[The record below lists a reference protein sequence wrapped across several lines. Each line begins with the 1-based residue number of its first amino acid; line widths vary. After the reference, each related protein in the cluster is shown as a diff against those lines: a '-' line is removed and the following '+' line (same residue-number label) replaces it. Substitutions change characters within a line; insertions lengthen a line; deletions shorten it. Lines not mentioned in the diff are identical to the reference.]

1 MHAFHLK
8 TSLIQVQSIFYDL
21 GYSWAL
27 VGGLAVSARCEP
39 RFTNDLDLAISVASD
54 EQAESLTF
62 KLIKRGASLE
72 FTLDQDEQKRLSMV
86 SLKLDQTSHT
96 SIDLLFASSGIEAE
110 ITQSAE
116 LLEVFPHIIIPVAS
130 LSHLAALKLLS
141 VSIKRMKDLS
151 DLNVLKEAM
160 NRQELEQALEACR
173 LITSRGY
180 NRGFDLEARYQR
192 WVEGKLPITD

>member
-1 MHAFHLK
+1 
-8 TSLIQVQSIFYDL
+8 
-21 GYSWAL
+21 
-27 VGGLAVSARCEP
+27 
-39 RFTNDLDLAISVASD
+39 
-54 EQAESLTF
+54 
-62 KLIKRGASLE
+62 
-72 FTLDQDEQKRLSMV
+72 MV

-130 LSHLAALKLLS
+130 LCHLAALKLLS
-141 VSIKRMKDLS
+141 VSMKRMKDLS

-160 NRQELEQALEACR
+160 NRQELEQVLETCH

-180 NRGFDLEARYQR
+180 NRGLDLEARYQR
-192 WVEGKLPITD
+192 WVQGKLPITD